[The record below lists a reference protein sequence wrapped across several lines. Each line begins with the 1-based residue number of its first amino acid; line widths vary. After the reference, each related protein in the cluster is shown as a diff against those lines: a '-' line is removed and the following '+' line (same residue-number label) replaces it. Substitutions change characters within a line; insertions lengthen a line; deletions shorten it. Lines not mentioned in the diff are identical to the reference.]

1 MKSARFLVLISI
13 VLLVSSFNIYAFPIR
28 DTGQSKFY
36 NNTSEIPRPAP
47 GGAFYGQDGN
57 YNINPPSYI
66 KLDASGKGMTDDA
79 ASWAMVRDNVT
90 GLIWRKARPKTTPVH
105 DIARYAITDLDNHA
119 VAVLLPVIGS
129 QPSTESAE
137 YA

>member
-28 DTGQSKFY
+28 DTGRSKFY

-57 YNINPPSYI
+57 YNINPPSYT
-66 KLDASGKGMTDDA
+66 KLDASGKGMPDDA
-79 ASWAMVRDNVT
+79 ASWAMIRDNVT
-90 GLIWRKARPKTTPVH
+90 GLIWEN
-105 DIARYAITDLDNHA
+105 YASSGADVNGDGKIGMAEVNYILQK
-119 VAVLLPVIGS
+119 VAGLR
-129 QPSTESAE
+129 
-137 YA
+137 